1 MPCIA
6 IAARRATA
14 LPGLRSAWRA
24 ILDAVPAAAYAC
36 NSHGWIT
43 YCNAQAFAVWG
54 RTVKLRDP
62 RTRYCGSHR
71 LFNNDGTPLP
81 HDRCWMAR
89 ALLEDRGYNGCRL
102 VIERLDGSRIHA
114 LAYANPVHSA
124 AGQVIGAVNLIA
136 ELPPRGKSLL
146 DQRALRNAPPR
157 ADTFAIIEV
166 ALAVLSGL
174 HWPASAFD

>member
-1 MPCIA
+1 MPSSA

-36 NSHGWIT
+36 NSNGWIT
-43 YCNAQAFAVWG
+43 YSNAQAFTVWG
-54 RTVKLRDP
+54 RTAKLRDP
-62 RTRYCGSHR
+62 RARYCGSHR

-81 HDRCWMAR
+81 HERCWMAR
-89 ALLEDRGYNGCRL
+89 ALLEDRSYNGCRI

-114 LAYANPVHSA
+114 LAYANPVHGR

-136 ELPPRGKSLL
+136 ELSPPEKSLR
-146 DQRALRNAPPR
+146 DQRAVRSASPR

-174 HWPASAFD
+174 YWPASAFD